1 MLGRVHDRQTPLD
14 AFGQSILLERP
25 RRTAVMPASLAA
37 IAVMALASACYLWFN
52 YDRSIESMSS
62 GTVAAV
68 RVTNQGTGVTL
79 ENLQAALQQ
88 TTSELE
94 GMKQNIAASE
104 AEHQKLSDQVSALAT
119 SVDALQK
126 APPSP
131 SASSIARQPSKKPTQ
146 TLRPAPN

>member
-1 MLGRVHDRQTPLD
+1 MLDRIHDRQTPLD
-14 AFGQSILLERP
+14 SFGQSILLV

-52 YDRSIESMSS
+52 YDRSIEPGSS
-62 GTVAAV
+62 GTAAAV
-68 RVTNQGTGVTL
+68 RAANPGAGVTL

-94 GMKQNIAASE
+94 AMKQNIAASE
-104 AEHQKLSDQVSALAT
+104 TGFQKLSDQVSALAAR
-119 SVDALQK
+119 VDALQK
-126 APPSP
+126 APP

>member
-1 MLGRVHDRQTPLD
+1 MLDRIHDRQTPLD
-14 AFGQSILLERP
+14 SFGQSILLV

-52 YDRSIESMSS
+52 YDRSIEPGSS
-62 GTVAAV
+62 GTAAAV
-68 RVTNQGTGVTL
+68 RAANPGAGVTL

-94 GMKQNIAASE
+94 AMKQNIAATE
-104 AEHQKLSDQVSALAT
+104 AGLQKLSDQVSALAT
-119 SVDALQK
+119 RVDASQK
-126 APPSP
+126 APP

>member
-1 MLGRVHDRQTPLD
+1 MLDRIHDRQTPLD
-14 AFGQSILLERP
+14 SFGQSILLV

-37 IAVMALASACYLWFN
+37 IAVIALAPACYLWFN
-52 YDRSIESMSS
+52 YDRSIEPMSS
-62 GTVAAV
+62 GAPTTVGVANPGA
-68 RVTNQGTGVTL
+68 GVTL

-94 GMKQNIAASE
+94 AMKQNIAATE
-104 AEHQKLSDQVSALAT
+104 AGLQKLSDQVSALAT
-119 SVDALQK
+119 RVDASQK

>member
-1 MLGRVHDRQTPLD
+1 MLDRIHDRQTPLD
-14 AFGQSILLERP
+14 SFGQSILLV

-52 YDRSIESMSS
+52 YDRSIEARSS
-62 GTVAAV
+62 GTAAAV
-68 RVTNQGTGVTL
+68 QVANPGAGVTL

-94 GMKQNIAASE
+94 AMKQNIAATE
-104 AEHQKLSDQVSALAT
+104 AGLQKLSDQVSALAAR
-119 SVDALQK
+119 VDALQK
-126 APPSP
+126 APP

>member
-1 MLGRVHDRQTPLD
+1 MPDRVHDRQTPLD
-14 AFGQSILLERP
+14 TSGQSILLGRP
-25 RRTAVMPASLAA
+25 RRSAVMPASLAA

-52 YDRSIESMSS
+52 YDRSIEPGSS
-62 GTVAAV
+62 GTAAAV
-68 RVTNQGTGVTL
+68 RAANPGAGVTL

-94 GMKQNIAASE
+94 AMKQNIAASE
-104 AEHQKLSDQVSALAT
+104 TGFQKLSDQVSALAAR
-119 SVDALQK
+119 VDALQK
-126 APPSP
+126 APP

>member
-1 MLGRVHDRQTPLD
+1 MLEAPLD
-14 AFGQSILLERP
+14 AFGQPILLERP
-25 RRTAVMPASLAA
+25 RRTTVMLASFTA
-37 IAVMALASACYLWFN
+37 IAVMALAAACYLWFN
-52 YDRSIESMSS
+52 YDRTIEPSSS
-62 GTVAAV
+62 GAAAAV
-68 RVTNQGTGVTL
+68 RVANPGAGVTL
-79 ENLQAALQQ
+79 ETLQAALQQ

-119 SVDALQK
+119 RVDALQN
-126 APPSP
+126 AHPSP

>member
-1 MLGRVHDRQTPLD
+1 MLDRIHDRQTPLD
-14 AFGQSILLERP
+14 SFGQSILLV

-52 YDRSIESMSS
+52 YDRSIEPGSS
-62 GTVAAV
+62 GTAAAV
-68 RVTNQGTGVTL
+68 RAANPGAGVTL

-94 GMKQNIAASE
+94 AMKQNIAATE
-104 AEHQKLSDQVSALAT
+104 AGLQKLSDQVSALAT
-119 SVDALQK
+119 RVDALQK
-126 APPSP
+126 APPS
-131 SASSIARQPSKKPTQ
+131 ASSMARQPSKKPTQ